1 MVSALIVFYFLV
13 AFSLIILVL
22 LQDPK
27 GDGAI
32 FGGGGSQSLFGATGA
47 TSFIVKATRVAA
59 ILFALCVIGLN
70 YTLMSESSR
79 SVIYNTTTDTNLK
92 APVLEESENKEEI
105 KEAEGAIPKEG
116 EKIESEVSKP
126 ETAKDKKD

>member
-13 AFSLIILVL
+13 ALSLIILVL

-70 YTLMSESSR
+70 YTLMSKGSR
-79 SVIYNTTTDTNLK
+79 SAIYNTTTDSNLK
-92 APVLEESENKEEI
+92 APVLEAPEEETTQKTEGEPAALETQPTDSESAETAPA
-105 KEAEGAIPKEG
+105 EAE
-116 EKIESEVSKP
+116 
-126 ETAKDKKD
+126 

>member
-13 AFSLIILVL
+13 ALSLIILVL

-47 TSFIVKATRVAA
+47 TSFIVKATRVVAV
-59 ILFALCVIGLN
+59 LFALCVIGLN
-70 YTLMSESSR
+70 YTLMSKGSR
-79 SVIYNTTTDTNLK
+79 SAIYNAPAETNLT
-92 APVLEESENKEEI
+92 APILEAPEEEKTEDKPAASPTQPNDLESPETEPA
-105 KEAEGAIPKEG
+105 EAE
-116 EKIESEVSKP
+116 
-126 ETAKDKKD
+126 